1 MGGGEIVMADYK
13 KMYLTLVDESTKT
26 INKLIAQQSYVNKDR
41 SLNSQ
46 LKQADDY
53 KKLYVSLMDEVTKA
67 ISKLTG
73 ALDKAEDIY
82 IKSCGQDPE
91 MVPLK
96 KAKEEADA

>member
-1 MGGGEIVMADYK
+1 MPDYK
-13 KMYLTLVDESTKT
+13 KMYLTLVDEATKT

-67 ISKLTG
+67 ISRLTG

-82 IKSCGQDPE
+82 IESCGQDLEIDSPQE
-91 MVPLK
+91 
-96 KAKEEADA
+96 AKEEADA

>member
-1 MGGGEIVMADYK
+1 MADYK

-26 INKLIAQQSYVNKDR
+26 INKLIAQQRYVNKDR

-67 ISKLTG
+67 ISKLTT

-91 MVPLK
+91 MILLK